1 MSNSFLGRMR
11 IVILNGVVKATQTGI
26 LSSQALVLMGPLT
39 KVGPYRPHGLH
50 MPRHRVAPPM
60 PKTVKYVSGIKC

>member
-1 MSNSFLGRMR
+1 MR

-26 LSSQALVLMGPLT
+26 PSSQALVLMGPLT

-50 MPRHRVAPPM
+50 PIPTTWFTVAVDS
-60 PKTVKYVSGIKC
+60 KTLFVKE